1 MGPIQL
7 QNFAVSSLTR
17 DANSPRDARDEFTRR
32 VGVMASATDGFFNFR
47 VMMMS
52 YRFVIV
58 HIGSFFFVC
67 HIMLIEIENI
77 T

>member
-1 MGPIQL
+1 MGPIQF
-7 QNFAVSSLTR
+7 QNFSVSSLTR

-58 HIGSFFFVC
+58 HIGSICFVC